1 MLDETGTILL
11 AWVPGRARTKPW
23 LHTRRE
29 RYERETIDSRF
40 NLLSM
45 VRPLNS
51 MNILDNNV
59 YRTWTVDKALKAT
72 GKQGTSSTMSIII
85 YTHAPISIVPRHAS
99 TSTLTL
105 LKAMTCI
112 TLHSNIKFTLCT
124 WVRLSIILWS
134 LSVQLYLLC
143 CRLYTV
149 YTTIAMYPLACHSLI
164 SFRPVSM
171 MSIMCF
177 TWPSYKIVLRH
188 FKSL

>member
-11 AWVPGRARTKPW
+11 VWVPGRARTKPW

-51 MNILDNNV
+51 MSIFDNNV

-72 GKQGTSSTMSIII
+72 GKQGTSSTMSII
-85 YTHAPISIVPRHAS
+85 YTHAPINS
-99 TSTLTL
+99 TQ
-105 LKAMTCI
+105 TCFYFNFDPSESHDLYYI
-112 TLHSNIKFTLCT
+112 TLQYKIHSVCLSEALYNIM
-124 WVRLSIILWS
+124 
-134 LSVQLYLLC
+134 LSVQLYLLR

-177 TWPSYKIVLRH
+177 TQPSYKIVLRH
-188 FKSL
+188 FKSF

>member
-11 AWVPGRARTKPW
+11 VWVPGRARTKPW

-40 NLLSM
+40 NVLSM

-51 MNILDNNV
+51 MSIFDNNV

-72 GKQGTSSTMSIII
+72 GKQGTSSTMSII

-99 TSTLTL
+99 TSTFTL

-112 TLHSNIKFTLCT
+112 TLHSNIKFILCA

-134 LSVQLYLLC
+134 LCNCIFFAAGCILYTLPLLC
-143 CRLYTV
+143 IHLHV
-149 YTTIAMYPLACHSLI
+149 
-164 SFRPVSM
+164 
-171 MSIMCF
+171 
-177 TWPSYKIVLRH
+177 IVL
-188 FKSL
+188 